1 LEDLVSVVSSAMKV
15 SALRMHVQENEM
27 TTRKPLGLPS
37 LKWIAMAAIAGVVA
51 GAAAVYVKETGIG
64 NGGGET
70 ASAECKLARDRVAS
84 VTPLMKGQV
93 AAMVAAYEPRK
104 LTAVSFNGPDGKPLT
119 LDHFA
124 GKTVLLNLWA
134 TWCVP
139 CREEMPALNALEK
152 EMGSDR
158 FQVVPVN
165 IDTGDD
171 EKPKTFLTEI
181 GVDALQ
187 LYRDNTISVFN
198 NLKKEGLAMG
208 LPVTLLI
215 DDKGCL
221 ISAMNG
227 PAAWDS
233 EDAKALIKGAIG
245 S

>member
-1 LEDLVSVVSSAMKV
+1 
-15 SALRMHVQENEM
+15 M

-37 LKWIAMAAIAGVVA
+37 LKLISIAAVAGIIA
-51 GAAAVYVKETGIG
+51 GAAAVYIKETGSG

-70 ASAECKLARDRVAS
+70 ASGQCTAAKDLAQKI
-84 VTPLMKGQV
+84 TPLAKGQV
-93 AAMVAAYEPRK
+93 AAMVAANERRK
-104 LTAVSFNGPDGKPLT
+104 LTTVAFNDADNKPVT
-119 LDHFA
+119 LDSFA

-152 EMGSDR
+152 DMGSDK
-158 FQVVPVN
+158 FQVVAVN

-171 EKPKTFLTEI
+171 EKPKAFLSET
-181 GVDALQ
+181 GVDSLK
-187 LYRDNTISVFN
+187 LYRDNTIGVFN
-198 NLKKEGLAMG
+198 SLKKEGLAFG
-208 LPVTLLI
+208 LPVTLLL

-245 S
+245 L

>member
-1 LEDLVSVVSSAMKV
+1 
-15 SALRMHVQENEM
+15 M
-27 TTRKPLGLPS
+27 TTKKPFGLPS
-37 LKWIAMAAIAGVVA
+37 VKLIAIAAVAGVVA

-64 NGGGET
+64 NGVGDS
-70 ASAECKLARDRVAS
+70 ASAECPLAKERAANL
-84 VTPLMKGQV
+84 TPLMKGQV
-93 AAMVAAYEPRK
+93 AAMVAANEPRK
-104 LTAVSFNGPDGKPLT
+104 LSAVTFNGPDGKPLK

-139 CREEMPALNALEK
+139 CREEMPALNTLEK
-152 EMGSDR
+152 EMGSEK
-158 FQVVPVN
+158 FEVVTVN
-165 IDTGDD
+165 IDSGDD
-171 EKPKTFLTEI
+171 EKPKTFLAET

-187 LYRDNTISVFN
+187 LYRDNTIGVFN
-198 NLKKEGLAMG
+198 SLKKEGLAFG
-208 LPVTLLI
+208 LPVTLLL
-215 DDKGCL
+215 DDEGCL